1 MGRVR
6 TKHMDSISSLL
17 SNSATNFIY
26 NFRGKIPIESFEL
39 PTDINQLDVLGEMGF
54 RASLR

>member
-17 SNSATNFIY
+17 SNSATNFIEFSCQ
-26 NFRGKIPIESFEL
+26 NP
-39 PTDINQLDVLGEMGF
+39 NQEF
-54 RASLR
+54 